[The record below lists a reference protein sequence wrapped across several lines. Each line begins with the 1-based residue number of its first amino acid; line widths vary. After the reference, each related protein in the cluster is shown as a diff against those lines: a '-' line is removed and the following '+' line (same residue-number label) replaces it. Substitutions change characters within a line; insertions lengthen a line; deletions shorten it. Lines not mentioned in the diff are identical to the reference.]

1 MRGDKVVVITGAS
14 AGIGAALARVVG
26 RGGGR
31 AVLVARREKELHEV
45 AAEAGAQALPIVAD
59 VTRRTDVERVVATAL
74 GACGQIDVWV
84 NNAGRGITRFVSE
97 LTDQD
102 FDDMMLVN
110 VKSALYG
117 MQAVLPHF
125 RARGRG
131 QIINVSSLL
140 GRVPMAPFRSA
151 YSAAKHALNA
161 LSANLRMELSA
172 QHPGI
177 VVSVVHPGIVA
188 TDFGLRSLHG
198 GPDSRALPNTQT
210 AEEVAEV
217 IAGCILRPRADVY
230 TRPGAQQM
238 VVGYF
243 AAEDMAKAE
252 QGPPPG
258 APPAGRPS

>member
-1 MRGDKVVVITGAS
+1 MKDKVVVITGAS
-14 AGIGAALARVVG
+14 AGIGAALAQIVG
-26 RGGGR
+26 ARGGR
-31 AVLVARREKELHEV
+31 AVLVARREKELHE
-45 AAEAGAQALPIVAD
+45 AAAQAGAQALPIVAD
-59 VTRRTDVERVVATAL
+59 VTRRADVERALATAL
-74 GACGQIDVWV
+74 AACGQVDVWV

-97 LTDQD
+97 LTDED

-125 RARGRG
+125 RERGRG
-131 QIINVSSLL
+131 QIINVSSML
-140 GRVPMAPFRSA
+140 GRVPLAPFRSA

-188 TDFGLRSLHG
+188 TEFGLRSLHG

-210 AEEVAEV
+210 AEEVAGV
-217 IAGCILRPRADVY
+217 IADCIERPRADVY

-238 VVGYF
+238 VVGYY
-243 AAEDMAKAE
+243 AAEDMARAE
-252 QGPPPG
+252 QGSPPG
-258 APPAGRPS
+258 APGRTP